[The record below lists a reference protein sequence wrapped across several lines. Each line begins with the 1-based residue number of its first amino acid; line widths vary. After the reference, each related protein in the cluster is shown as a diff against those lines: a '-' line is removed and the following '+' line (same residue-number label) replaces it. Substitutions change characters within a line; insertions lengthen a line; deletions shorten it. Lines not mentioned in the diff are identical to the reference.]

1 MEGIYLQLRQP
12 EPWNKIPSYFDDM
25 WYMDVDLNEARTRT
39 GQRHFEA
46 GLGRLTL

>member
-12 EPWNKIPSYFDDM
+12 APWDKIPYYFDDM
-25 WYMDVDLNEARTRT
+25 WYIDVDLNEARTRT

-46 GLGRLTL
+46 GLGKRTL